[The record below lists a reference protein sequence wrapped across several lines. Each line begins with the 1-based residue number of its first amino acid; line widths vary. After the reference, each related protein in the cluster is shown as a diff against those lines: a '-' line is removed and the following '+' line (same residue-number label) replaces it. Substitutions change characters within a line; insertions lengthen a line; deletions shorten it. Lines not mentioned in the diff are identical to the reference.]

1 MSRRRRRKQE
11 SGLDLIANAPW
22 PAGII
27 LGVLGFIAIRYGIGW
42 ALSGTSNPLL
52 ASMADPLR
60 GGALAGVAWLFL
72 GVCWFGSL
80 MSFVRQR
87 FSSRSAT
94 NKKPAARRSPRRARK
109 ASSSAGRRE
118 APWVAANEPPQ
129 TPRAATSNPSNE
141 PAPVTQ
147 ENIANLS
154 WFQFEQLIAAGFRQK
169 GFSTELTAE
178 GADEGIDIVLRER
191 DNVLLVQCKHWAGQS
206 VGVNIAR
213 ELFGV
218 MHAKSARKA
227 ILATSGR
234 LTPEA
239 RRFCDE
245 NSIYCV
251 DADSVLSFVD
261 PAAMPAQ
268 HEIAAN
274 RRDLCPLCGATM
286 VARTGRQ
293 SGRAFRGCSRYPACK
308 GKRFSGAANA

>member
-1 MSRRRRRKQE
+1 MSRRRRRKQA
-11 SGLDLIANAPW
+11 SGLDLIAAAPW

-27 LGVLGFIAIRYGIGW
+27 LGVVGFVAIRYGFGW
-42 ALSGTSNPLL
+42 ALSGASNTYL
-52 ASMADPLR
+52 APMAEPFRD
-60 GGALAGVAWLFL
+60 GALARVAWLFL

-80 MSFVRQR
+80 LSFFRQR
-87 FSSRSAT
+87 FSSRAAPSRKSPAKRST
-94 NKKPAARRSPRRARK
+94 PYGGKP
-109 ASSSAGRRE
+109 SSSANRRE
-118 APWVAANEPPQ
+118 APWVTVNELPRR
-129 TPRAATSNPSNE
+129 PRAAASNRSNT
-141 PAPVTQ
+141 PAPVTP

-154 WFQFEQLIAAGFRQK
+154 WFQFEQLIAASFRRK
-169 GFSTELTAE
+169 GFSAELTAE
-178 GADEGIDIVLRER
+178 GADEGIDIVLCER

-245 NSIYCV
+245 NSIYCL
-251 DADSVLSFVD
+251 DADNLLTFVD
-261 PAAMPAQ
+261 PATMPPQ

-274 RRDLCPLCGATM
+274 RRELCPLCGATM
-286 VARTGRQ
+286 VVRTARQ
-293 SGRAFRGCSRYPACK
+293 SGRPFRGCSRYPACQ
-308 GKRFSGAANA
+308 GKRFAGAVNA